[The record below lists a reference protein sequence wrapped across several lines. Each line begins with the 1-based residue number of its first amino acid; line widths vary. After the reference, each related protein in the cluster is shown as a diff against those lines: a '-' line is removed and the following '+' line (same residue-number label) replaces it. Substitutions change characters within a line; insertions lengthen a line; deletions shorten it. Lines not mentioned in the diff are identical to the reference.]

1 MAGQKEYEVELQFT
15 AGLLSSPDRTRT
27 NEENIDGEKA
37 IFGSKSD
44 LQSRA
49 GSSRLSFGSN
59 GSIASS
65 NVKVGE
71 TNNNNNNSE
80 ESSMNKE
87 HPNILV
93 DATAGSSGYSDSTTS
108 VRKVY
113 NYLLLFFYN
122 GPLHRISF
130 HPVVEI
136 ISKQDTSNFLMFL
149 LVTFVKEEYVD
160 L

>member
-49 GSSRLSFGSN
+49 GSSRLSLRSN
-59 GSIASS
+59 GSMASS
-65 NVKVGE
+65 NIKMGE
-71 TNNNNNNSE
+71 TNNNNNNNSD
-80 ESSMNKE
+80 SSIRKE

-93 DATAGSSGYSDSTTS
+93 VDDATAGSSGYSESTTS
-108 VRKVY
+108 VRKV
-113 NYLLLFFYN
+113 
-122 GPLHRISF
+122 
-130 HPVVEI
+130 
-136 ISKQDTSNFLMFL
+136 
-149 LVTFVKEEYVD
+149 
-160 L
+160 